1 MAHLRTQI
9 FDAVISRLVV
19 IPDFAAPEKV
29 RRSRKEAIK
38 QELLPALTVT
48 WAEGAELANLRP
60 CSGPNGEDGYDRIL
74 PISIVVHLRDNEP
87 EEEFDRLCVL
97 IEAAMGSAITL
108 DGLVI
113 EALLETQRYYVNPQ
127 TGISLLAGTLN
138 YRIDY
143 KALAADPQQAAL

>member
-9 FDAVISRLVV
+9 FDAIISRLAA
-19 IPDFAAPEKV
+19 IPEFSAPEKI

-74 PISIVVHLRDNEP
+74 PISIVVHLRDDDP
-87 EEEFDRLCVL
+87 EVEFDRFCVL
-97 IEAAMGSAITL
+97 IETVMGSL
-108 DGLVI
+108 GRLGGLVI

-138 YRIDY
+138 YRIYY
-143 KALAADPQQAAL
+143 KALAADPQQTAL